1 MNLFQKHKI
10 NESDIKKDTYM
21 HMYAYM
27 YVHAFRSNN
36 TYAFIHIS
44 LYLFRIDNFIKILSL
59 FYLVESAHVKLS
71 LT

>member
-1 MNLFQKHKI
+1 
-10 NESDIKKDTYM
+10 
-21 HMYAYM
+21 MYAYM

-44 LYLFRIDNFIKILSL
+44 LYLFRIDNYIKILSL